1 MERIREEMLLK
12 TMRKK
17 FEKSYDE
24 IFYRLEHLYSEADR
38 KDDKLF
44 DIVADF
50 AMLHDDIYFEAGVL
64 VGFQLFKNLE
74 QEYQKHGE
82 DSILNIVLKPKG
94 KKSVLEE
101 IAGYRMD
108 TALEETLRT
117 DKKYQE
123 ATKRISEKVKRWIEM
138 TSLRNNGKLLMKHY
152 RLVIKKVLIWESGTH
167 ARDFGHCESL

>member
-1 MERIREEMLLK
+1 
-12 TMRKK
+12 
-17 FEKSYDE
+17 
-24 IFYRLEHLYSEADR
+24 
-38 KDDKLF
+38 
-44 DIVADF
+44 
-50 AMLHDDIYFEAGVL
+50 MLHDDIYFEAGVL

-123 ATKRISEKVKRWIEM
+123 ATKRIS
-138 TSLRNNGKLLMKHY
+138 
-152 RLVIKKVLIWESGTH
+152 KKG
-167 ARDFGHCESL
+167 G

>member
-1 MERIREEMLLK
+1 
-12 TMRKK
+12 
-17 FEKSYDE
+17 
-24 IFYRLEHLYSEADR
+24 
-38 KDDKLF
+38 
-44 DIVADF
+44 
-50 AMLHDDIYFEAGVL
+50 MLHDDIYFEAGVL

-152 RLVIKKVLIWESGTH
+152 RLVIKK
-167 ARDFGHCESL
+167 F